1 MEMTTKSKVL
11 KLLLSFIKIIIY
23 SNLLVSLC
31 VAAYTHL
38 TYTLFKLPK
47 DNSWLI
53 LLIVFCFTFI
63 TYNGQRLFRLKQ
75 KVSTYRDLGERLQW
89 VVKHQKILSLFS
101 GLAGLTGFISIFFI
115 SSTCWVLLIPMGVLS
130 LFYVVPLPFIKKSF
144 REINYVKIYFIA
156 LVWSLIIIGLPF
168 IESYGFNFNFNN
180 FLLAFSQCFIF
191 IFAITLPFDIRD
203 IPFDKNTNLKT
214 IPLVLGIDNTI
225 IFIQI
230 LLSFSLIIFYF
241 LPINQNHLF
250 GLLIAHLITMIITL
264 FANENRKE
272 LFYAG
277 WIESTVLILWLS
289 VFLSD
294 YLF

>member
-1 MEMTTKSKVL
+1 MEMMTKSKVL

-23 SNLLVSLC
+23 SNLLVSIC

-38 TYTLFKLPK
+38 TYTLFNLPK
-47 DNSWLI
+47 ENSWLI

-89 VVKHQKILSLFS
+89 VVKHQKVLSVFS
-101 GLAGLTGFISIFFI
+101 GLTGFTGFI
-115 SSTCWVLLIPMGVLS
+115 SLFYINSTCWVLLIPMGILS

-144 REINYVKIYFIA
+144 REINYVKIYLIA
-156 LVWSLIIIGLPF
+156 LVWSLIIVGLPF
-168 IESYGFNFNFNN
+168 TESYGLEIDFKPFI
-180 FLLAFSQCFIF
+180 LAFTQCFLF
-191 IFAITLPFDIRD
+191 ILAITLPFDIRD
-203 IPFDKNTNLKT
+203 LPFDKNNELKT
-214 IPLVLGIDNTI
+214 IPLTLGIDKTI
-225 IFIQI
+225 ILIQV
-230 LLSFSLIIFYF
+230 LLIGSMAIIYT
-241 LPINQNHLF
+241 LPISRYHF
-250 GLLIAHLITMIITL
+250 VGLIAGHITTIIITL
-264 FANENRKE
+264 FTSKKRKE

-277 WIESTVLILWLS
+277 WVESTVIILWLS